1 MKRKVSL
8 ITIAALSLALIVS
21 GCAPQANPEDELE
34 AKNNVIAT
42 LEEEKQALEDKI
54 SELEGKIAG
63 LEEAEPVPDLQNS
76 MISTALEVMQ
86 LLNDE
91 DMAGISTY
99 VHPTEGVRFSPY
111 GNVNVSSDQVFT
123 AAQVAGLMTDAQVYT
138 WGNYDGSGE
147 PINLNFADYFQEF
160 VYDEDYKNPH
170 MIGNNV
176 VIGKG
181 NSMINIDSAYPDGVF
196 AEFHFTGFD
205 PQYEGIDW
213 SSLRLVFEEDNGTW
227 YLVGIIHDQWTI

>member
-1 MKRKVSL
+1 MKRKASL
-8 ITIAALSLALIVS
+8 ITISALLLALILS
-21 GCAPQANPEDELE
+21 GCAPNENSEDELK
-34 AKNNVIAT
+34 AKNNAIAT

-54 SELEGKIAG
+54 SELEEKIAG

-76 MISTALEVMQ
+76 MISTALEVVQ

-138 WGNYDGSGE
+138 WGSYDGSGE
-147 PINLNFADYFQEF
+147 PINLNFADYFKEF
-160 VYDEDYKNPH
+160 VYDEDYENPH

-176 VIGKG
+176 VIGHG
-181 NSMINIDSAYPDGVF
+181 NSLINIDSAYPDGVF

>member
-1 MKRKVSL
+1 MKRKTSL
-8 ITIAALSLALIVS
+8 ITISALLLALIVS
-21 GCAPQANPEDELE
+21 GCVPKENSEDELK

-63 LEEAEPVPDLQNS
+63 LEEAEPVSDLQNS
-76 MISTALEVMQ
+76 MISTALEVVQ
-86 LLNDE
+86 LLDNK

-123 AAQVAGLMTDAQVYT
+123 AAQVAGLMTDAQEYP
-138 WGNYDGSGE
+138 WGSYDGSGE
-147 PINLNFADYFQEF
+147 PINLNFADYFEKF
-160 VYDEDYKNPH
+160 VYDKDYKNPH

-176 VIGKG
+176 VIGQG
-181 NSMINIDSAYPDGVF
+181 NSMININSAYPDGLF
-196 AEFHFTGFD
+196 AEFHFTGVD
-205 PQYEGIDW
+205 PQYGGIDW

>member
-1 MKRKVSL
+1 MKRKTSL
-8 ITIAALSLALIVS
+8 ITISTLLLALIVS
-21 GCAPQANPEDELE
+21 GCAPDANPKDKLQ
-34 AKNNVIAT
+34 AKNNAIAK

-54 SELEGKIAG
+54 SELEEKIAG
-63 LEEAEPVPDLQNS
+63 LEEAKTAPDLQNS
-76 MISTALEVMQ
+76 MISTALEVVQ

-99 VHPTEGVRFSPY
+99 VHPTKGVRFSPY

-123 AAQVAGLMTDAQVYT
+123 AEQVEGLMTDVQVYT
-138 WGNYDGSGE
+138 WGSYDGSGE
-147 PINLNFADYFQEF
+147 PINLNFADYFEEF
-160 VYDEDYKNPH
+160 VYDEDYINPH

-176 VIGKG
+176 VIGHG

-205 PQYEGIDW
+205 SQYEGIDW
-213 SSLRLVFEEDNGTW
+213 SSLRLVFEEHNGTW

>member
-1 MKRKVSL
+1 MKRKASL
-8 ITIAALSLALIVS
+8 ITISALLLALIAS
-21 GCAPQANPEDELE
+21 GCAPN
-34 AKNNVIAT
+34 AT

-54 SELEGKIAG
+54 SELEEKIAG

-76 MISTALEVMQ
+76 MISTALEVVQ
-86 LLNDE
+86 LLNGE
-91 DMAGISTY
+91 DMEGLSTY
-99 VHPTEGVRFSPY
+99 VHPTECVRFSPY

-123 AAQVAGLMTDAQVYT
+123 AAQVAGLMTDEKVYT
-138 WGNYDGSGE
+138 WGSYDGSGE
-147 PINLNFADYFQEF
+147 PINLNFADYFEKF

-176 VIGKG
+176 VIGHG

-196 AEFHFTGFD
+196 AEFHFTEFD

>member
-1 MKRKVSL
+1 MKRKTSL
-8 ITIAALSLALIVS
+8 ITISALLLALILS
-21 GCAPQANPEDELE
+21 GCAPYANPEDELK
-34 AKNNVIAT
+34 AKDNVIAT
-42 LEEEKQALEDKI
+42 LEEEKQELEDKI
-54 SELEGKIAG
+54 SGLEEKIAA

-76 MISTALEVMQ
+76 MISTALEVVQ

-99 VHPTEGVRFSPY
+99 VNPTEGVRFSPY

-123 AAQVAGLMTDAQVYT
+123 AVQVAGLMTDTQVYT
-138 WGNYDGSGE
+138 WGSYDGSGE
-147 PINLNFADYFQEF
+147 PINLNFADYFEEF
-160 VYDEDYKNPH
+160 VYDEDYENPH

-176 VIGKG
+176 VIGHG
-181 NSMINIDSAYPDGVF
+181 NSLINIDSAYPDGVF